1 MRAINKLKRNN
12 KLYLKAFR
20 SDTGAIVGNEE
31 MPALPPSMLMTLG
44 SERTSGGYTPLSVM
58 TLADREL
65 PPSQFLITGQ
75 QAITINV
82 VK

>member
-1 MRAINKLKRNN
+1 
-12 KLYLKAFR
+12 
-20 SDTGAIVGNEE
+20 
-31 MPALPPSMLMTLG
+31 MPALPPSVLMTLG

-75 QAITINV
+75 QAITINI